1 MSMDTRWE
9 DVDELLDR
17 TERTTDEK
25 RVKAVQQIA
34 RARFAFPTPEHPAYR
49 TYVNLPEVTMGVQV
63 GREELAPDIVV
74 VQKLKTGDMSA
85 VIAVAVANRED
96 VNEAEA
102 KRLWARYSKID
113 GVAFYLYVPVGY
125 GAQAK
130 KICRKA
136 GVAVTGFRTYRDTP
150 QGFEVNDVSE
160 APSPLA
166 ALMPPIVRKL
176 LATP

>member
-1 MSMDTRWE
+1 MTLDTRWE

-17 TERTTDEK
+17 TERTVDEK
-25 RVKAVQQIA
+25 HVKAVQEIA
-34 RARFAFPTPEHPAYR
+34 KARFVFPTPEHPAYR

-63 GREELAPDIVV
+63 GREELTPDIVV
-74 VQKLKTGDMSA
+74 VEKHNTGETNA
-85 VIAVAVANRED
+85 VIAVAVAAREQ

-102 KRLWARYSKID
+102 RRTWSRFAKIQD
-113 GVAFYLYVPVGY
+113 VAFYLYVPVGY
-125 GAQAK
+125 GAEAK
-130 KICRKA
+130 KLCRRA

-150 QGFEVNDVSE
+150 RGFEVNDVSE
-160 APSPLA
+160 PASPFA